1 MKKLFGI
8 FIVVMVLMMSVT
20 TLAAENVTLRFVVW
34 DYDMSPE
41 YEEAIEVFESENPNI
56 NIEVVDVASKDYGDK
71 LTIML
76 SAGEDMDVFA
86 VKDMPGYSAFIG
98 RNQLEPLNS
107 YMEADGFDPAIY
119 SGLMDE
125 INVDGNYYG
134 VPFRSDAWI
143 LYYSKDIFDAAGV
156 EYPTNDMTW
165 EEFRTKAKQITS
177 GSGNNKIYG
186 AYIHTWKSL
195 AMNLGV
201 QQAEGEYTLADGE
214 YDFLAPAYELYLKMQ
229 YEDQSVMT
237 YGETVTSS
245 AHYRTQFESGN
256 TGMTYMGT
264 WNIGAL
270 ISDAK
275 EGKHDVNWG
284 IVKSP
289 HWPGQEP
296 GTTIANVTPLAI
308 NAASDKKEA
317 AWKFIKFVGGEEGA
331 KIFAKHGVLPAVKTS
346 AVLDVYTN
354 ADGFPDNANAAL
366 ETSATFLEFPP
377 DPNAQAIDKILQEE
391 HELIM
396 IKENTIEEGIE
407 SMERRVEDVVNW

>member
-1 MKKLFGI
+1 MKRLLGVFMLV
-8 FIVVMVLMMSVT
+8 FLLMMTFSA
-20 TLAAENVTLRFVVW
+20 LAVENITLRFVVW
-34 DYDMSPE
+34 DYDLSPE
-41 YEEAIEVFESENPNI
+41 YKEAISAFESKNPNI
-56 NIEVVDVASKDYGDK
+56 NVEVVDVASKDYGDK

-76 SAGEDMDVFA
+76 SAGEDLDVLA

-98 RNQLEPLNS
+98 RNQLEPLNT
-107 YMEADGFDPAIY
+107 YMERDGFEPAVY

-125 INVDGNYYG
+125 IEVDGKYYG
-134 VPFRSDAWI
+134 MPFRSDAWI
-143 LYYSKDIFDAAGV
+143 LYYNKEIFDQAGV
-156 EYPTNDMTW
+156 DYPTNDMTW
-165 EEFRTKAKQITS
+165 EEFRTKAKEITS
-177 GSGNNKIYG
+177 GSANKKTYG

-201 QQAEGEYTLADGE
+201 QKAEGQYTLADGE

-229 YEDQSVMT
+229 YEDKSVMT

-245 AHYRTQFESGN
+245 AHYRTQFEAGK
-256 TGMTYMGT
+256 TGMVYMGT

-275 EGKHDVNWG
+275 KGKHDVKWG

-289 HWPGQEP
+289 HWSGQEP
-296 GTTIANVTPLAI
+296 GITIANVTPLAI
-308 NAASDKKEA
+308 NAASKNKEA

-331 KIFAKHGVLPAVKTS
+331 IIFAKHGVLPALKS
-346 AVLDVYTN
+346 DEVLNVYTN
-354 ADGFPDNANAAL
+354 ADGFPDNAKAAL
-366 ETSATFLEFPP
+366 GTSVTFLEFPP

-396 IKENTIEEGIE
+396 IQENSIAEGIE
-407 SMERRVEDVVNW
+407 AMERRVADVINW

>member
-1 MKKLFGI
+1 MKKLLGV
-8 FIVVMVLMMSVT
+8 FIAVFILLSLT
-20 TLAAENVTLRFVVW
+20 TFAAENVTLRFVVW

-41 YEEAIEVFESENPNI
+41 YEEAIKVFEEKNPNI

-76 SAGEDMDVFA
+76 SAGENFDVF
-86 VKDMPGYSAFIG
+86 VIKDMPGYSAFTA
-98 RNQLEPLNS
+98 RNYLEPLNS
-107 YMEADGFDPAIY
+107 YMEKDGFDPSIY

-125 INVDGNYYG
+125 IKIDGKYYG
-134 VPFRSDAWI
+134 IPFRSDAWI
-143 LYYSKDIFDAAGV
+143 LYYNKEIFDKAGV
-156 EYPTNDMTW
+156 DYPTNDMTW
-165 EEFRTKAKQITS
+165 EEFRKKAKQITS

-195 AMNLGV
+195 AMNLAV
-201 QQAEGEYTLADGE
+201 QTGKHTLADGE

-229 YEDQSVMT
+229 YEDKSVMT

-245 AHYRTQFESGN
+245 AHYRTQFEAGK
-256 TGMTYMGT
+256 TGMIYMGT
-264 WNIGAL
+264 WNIGAM

-275 EGKHDVNWG
+275 KGKHDVDWG

-308 NAASDKKEA
+308 NASSEKKDA

-331 KIFAKHGVLPAVKTS
+331 KIFAKHGVLPALKNE
-346 AVLDVYTN
+346 AVLNVYTN
-354 ADGFPDNANAAL
+354 ADGFPDNAKAAL
-366 ETSATFLEFPP
+366 ETAKTYLEFPP

-396 IKENTIEEGIE
+396 IKEKSIEEGIAA
-407 SMERRVEDVVNW
+407 MERRVEEVVNW